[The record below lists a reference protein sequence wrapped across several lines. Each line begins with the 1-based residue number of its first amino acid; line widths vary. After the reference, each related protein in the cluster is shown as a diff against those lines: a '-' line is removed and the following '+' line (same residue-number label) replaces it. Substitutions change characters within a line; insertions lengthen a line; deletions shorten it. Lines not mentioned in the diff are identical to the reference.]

1 MMFADRNDA
10 GRRLLAPLAEWRG
23 RGAVVLAL
31 PRGGVPVATEIA
43 RGLEAGLDLLIV
55 RKIGLPQQPELAMGA
70 VVDMAEPTVVR
81 NEQVI
86 EAARVT
92 EAQFDRVRDQEIAE
106 LTRRRQCY
114 LAERRHLPLR
124 DRIIIIVDDGLAT
137 GTTMIAALRA
147 VRQQAPREVVVAV
160 PVAAADSLQRVKS
173 LADEVIAIAAPDDL
187 GSIGA
192 YYRDFRQ
199 LSDADVTEAL
209 AAFDSAGR

>member
-106 LTRRRQCY
+106 LRVVVSAISPSGGISRS
-114 LAERRHLPLR
+114 A
-124 DRIIIIVDDGLAT
+124 IASSSSW
-137 GTTMIAALRA
+137 TMASRP
-147 VRQQAPREVVVAV
+147 APR
-160 PVAAADSLQRVKS
+160 
-173 LADEVIAIAAPDDL
+173 
-187 GSIGA
+187 
-192 YYRDFRQ
+192 
-199 LSDADVTEAL
+199 
-209 AAFDSAGR
+209 

>member
-1 MMFADRNDA
+1 MMFADRKDA

-23 RGAVVLAL
+23 RRAVVLAL